1 MEPSSRITTHLT
13 SVVLRNFGAPS
24 MTGVAYA
31 RSMTRL
37 VIGRETQLA
46 AIDEM
51 VDRVV
56 GRHGGV
62 VFLHGPAGIGKSCL
76 IDALASKADEH
87 EVPVRHATATATRS
101 GQPFSLFTEF
111 VQEDDLDSGDPDAE
125 VVLRAVEAMNGGS
138 PSVLVIED
146 AHWADRYSVSALGVL
161 ARRAVDL
168 GLLLAVTSRDIPTR
182 GDLAVLRKLA
192 KAYGHDLPLVEL
204 SADEILELAHVR
216 LGRTLGIELVQ
227 LCGSVGGNPFLVH
240 ELLDAIEHRAF
251 QLPRECV
258 AEPGELDLRRRMRE
272 VAVASLPMGTVI
284 IPALAALPGGASAR
298 ELAAILDAPFGSIVD
313 ALLAG
318 IDVGTLVGGPTNV
331 SFRHDLVRQAVLAT
345 TSTGVEHDLIRRAVD
360 VLGSVGA
367 DADRQAACLL
377 ELATYADPGD
387 APTLVAAGRS
397 QLHDRPDLAAD
408 LYAEAA
414 ALAHRTGPVDDA
426 VLYEFGSALL
436 NSGRAAEVEPLLDRH
451 FEPFHLDEPIARQRL
466 RGNAAL
472 LVGKLDVLVDNYQSL
487 TVDEIERRYS
497 NADSEAVDAVAEL
510 AVLRANAGR
519 PAEAH
524 ELLAWVARSSCPTN
538 PSLERTIHET
548 RSLLAVLDG
557 RFDEAVRLAG
567 AALRHAHTDVVRPA
581 NEVTPRLMRAIA
593 LGHLGDDEGSLATV
607 RAPLRGQRPL
617 WAAPMF
623 QGFATAALYRL
634 GRWDDALA
642 EADAAIAGAAEWAV
656 ATGSEWPHAVA
667 AIVSIAR
674 GDLDAASGWIAAG
687 DRPGATRGVGRE
699 WMALAVVHLLEA
711 QGNQAAA
718 AQVAAMASQRIL
730 DAPAPG
736 LLLNAGADLVRVC
749 LADGNTDQA
758 AAIADTLEAIAGRST
773 SAVAAGTA
781 RWAVGLCRNEA
792 RLVADGASMLSAVHR
807 RPEAARAF
815 ADAAQISASM
825 STDTST
831 REHAETA
838 LGLFETIGATQWA
851 DRLQSTLRAAGFKI
865 GGSRPPSRPALGW
878 EGLTDSE
885 ARIVQMLG
893 NGHTNG
899 EIAAQLIISR
909 RTVESHLGRVYQKL
923 GFTSRAQLV
932 AAAARR

>member
-1 MEPSSRITTHLT
+1 MAMHRNIGSTTQLSSPVPIR
-13 SVVLRNFGAPS
+13 
-24 MTGVAYA
+24 VAYD
-31 RSMTRL
+31 RRMTRR
-37 VIGRETQLA
+37 VIGREPELA
-46 AIDEM
+46 AINDM
-51 VDRVV
+51 VGRVL

-76 IDALASKADEH
+76 ADALATTACERD
-87 EVPVRHATATATRS
+87 VTVRRATASATRS
-101 GQPFSLFTEF
+101 GQPFSLFTDLVPE
-111 VQEDDLDSGDPDAE
+111 EELDSGDPDAE

-161 ARRAVDL
+161 GRRAVDL
-168 GLLLAVTSRDIPTR
+168 GLLLAVTARDRPLR
-182 GDLAVLRKLA
+182 GDLAALRDIA
-192 KAYGHDLPLVEL
+192 TAHGYDLPLREL
-204 SADEILELAHVR
+204 DSDEVLDLAHAR
-216 LGRTLGIELVQ
+216 LGQTLGIELVQ

-240 ELLDAIEHRAF
+240 ELFDAIEHRTF
-251 QLPRECV
+251 QLPPDCV
-258 AEPGELDLRRRMRE
+258 PEPGELDLRRRMRD
-272 VAVASLPMGTVI
+272 VAVASIPMGTVI
-284 IPALAALPGGASAR
+284 VPALAALPSGASAR
-298 ELAAILDAPFGSIVD
+298 ELAAILDAPFGPIVD
-313 ALLAG
+313 ALLKG

-367 DADRQAACLL
+367 DANRHAACLL
-377 ELATYADPGD
+377 ELATYADTAD

-397 QLHDRPDLAAD
+397 HLNDRPDLAAD
-408 LYAEAA
+408 LYAEAVELTRRA
-414 ALAHRTGPVDDA
+414 GPVDHT

-436 NSGRAAEVEPLLDRH
+436 NSGRAAEVEPLLDQH

-472 LVGKLDVLVDNYQSL
+472 LVGKLDILVDNYQSL

-497 NADSEAVDAVAEL
+497 NSNREAVDAVAEL

-519 PAEAH
+519 PAEAL
-524 ELLAWVARSSCPTN
+524 ELLAWVERSPCPTHAI
-538 PSLERTIHET
+538 LDMTINET
-548 RSLLAVLDG
+548 RSLLASLDG
-557 RFDEAVRLAG
+557 RFDDAVALAG
-567 AALRHAHTDVVRPA
+567 AALRHAHSGVVRPA

-607 RAPLRGQRPL
+607 RAPLSGERPR
-617 WAAPMF
+617 WAGPMF

-656 ATGSEWPHAVA
+656 ATGSAWPHAVGA
-667 AIVSIAR
+667 MVSIAR
-674 GDLDAASGWIAAG
+674 GDLAAAQDWISAG
-687 DRPGATRGVGRE
+687 ERPDATRAVGRE
-699 WMALAVVHLLEA
+699 WLALAFIHLLDA
-711 QGNQAAA
+711 QGNHSAA

-736 LLLNAGADLVRVC
+736 LLLNAGPDLVRAC

-758 AAIADTLEAIAGRST
+758 EAIAETLEAMVDRST

-781 RWAVGLCRNEA
+781 LWAKGLCRNDA
-792 RLVADGASMLSAVHR
+792 ALVADGASMLSVVHR
-807 RPEAARAF
+807 CPDAARAF

-825 STDTST
+825 STDTCT
-831 REHAETA
+831 REYAERA
-838 LGLFETIGATQWA
+838 LGMFDTIGAPHWA
-851 DRLQSTLRAAGFKI
+851 DRLRSTLRAAGYKI
-865 GGSRPPSRPALGW
+865 RASRPTPRPTLGW
-878 EGLTDSE
+878 DGLTDSE

-899 EIAAQLIISR
+899 EIAAQLVISR

>member
-1 MEPSSRITTHLT
+1 
-13 SVVLRNFGAPS
+13 
-24 MTGVAYA
+24 
-31 RSMTRL
+31 MTRHL
-37 VIGRETQLA
+37 FGRDPELA
-46 AIDEM
+46 AINNM

-56 GRHGGV
+56 GGNGGLI
-62 VFLHGPAGIGKSCL
+62 FLHGPPGIGKSRL
-76 IDALASKADEH
+76 VDALAGTANERDLT
-87 EVPVRHATATATRS
+87 VRHATATATRG

-111 VQEDDLDSGDPDAE
+111 VPENDLDLGDPDAE

-146 AHWADRYSVSALGVL
+146 AHWADRYSVSALSVL
-161 ARRAVDL
+161 GRRAVDL
-168 GLLLAVTSRDIPTR
+168 GLLLAVTSRDIPAR
-182 GDLAVLRKLA
+182 GDLAVLGDLA
-192 KAYGHDLPLVEL
+192 TAHGYDLALRELGPVEV
-204 SADEILELAHVR
+204 LELAHAR
-216 LGRTLGIELVQ
+216 LGQSLGIELVQ
-227 LCGSVGGNPFLVH
+227 LCESVGGNPFLVH
-240 ELLDAIEHRAF
+240 ELLDAIEHQAF
-251 QLPRECV
+251 QLPPECV
-258 AEPGELDLRRRMRE
+258 PESGELDLRRRMRD
-272 VAVASLPMGTVI
+272 VAIASLPMGTVI
-284 IPALAALPGGASAR
+284 IPALAAVPGGASAR
-298 ELAAILDAPFGSIVD
+298 ELAAILEAPFGSIVD

-360 VLGSVGA
+360 ILEAMGA

-377 ELATYADPGD
+377 ELATYADPAD
-387 APTLVAAGRS
+387 AHALFAAGRS

-408 LYAEAA
+408 LYAEAV
-414 ALAHRTGPVDDA
+414 ALAHRGGPVDDA

-472 LVGKLDVLVDNYQSL
+472 LVGKLDIIVDNYSSL
-487 TVDEIERRYS
+487 TIEEIERRYS
-497 NADSEAVDAVAEL
+497 NKDSEAVDAVAEL
-510 AVLRANAGR
+510 AVLRANSGR
-519 PAEAH
+519 PAEAS
-524 ELLAWVARSSCPTN
+524 ELLAWVALSPCPTH
-538 PSLERTIHET
+538 PSLERTIYET
-548 RSLLAVLDG
+548 RSLLAALDG
-557 RFDEAVRLAG
+557 RFDEAITLAG
-567 AALRHAHTDVVRPA
+567 TALRHAHTDVVRPA

-607 RAPLRGQRPL
+607 RAPLTGQRPL

-667 AIVSIAR
+667 AIVNVAR
-674 GDLDAASGWIAAG
+674 GNLDSASDWIAAG
-687 DRPGATRGVGRE
+687 DRPEATRGVGRE

-711 QGNQAAA
+711 QGNDAFA
-718 AQVAAMASQRIL
+718 AQVAAMTAQRIL

-749 LADGNTDQA
+749 LADGNTAQA
-758 AAIADTLEAIAGRST
+758 IAIADTLEAIADRST
-773 SAVAAGTA
+773 SAVAAGAA

-792 RLVADGASMLSAVHR
+792 ELVADGASMLSAVHR

-815 ADAAQISASM
+815 ADAAQISAST
-825 STDTST
+825 STEPST
-831 REHAETA
+831 REYAENA
-838 LGLFETIGATQWA
+838 LALFETIGAPQWS
-851 DRLQSTLRAAGFKI
+851 DRLQSNLRAAGFKI
-865 GGSRPPSRPALGW
+865 GTARPPSRPALGW
-878 EGLTDSE
+878 DGLTDSE

-893 NGHTNG
+893 NGQTNG
-899 EIAAQLIISR
+899 EIAAQLVVSR
-909 RTVESHLGRVYQKL
+909 RTVESHLVHVYQKL
-923 GFTSRAQLV
+923 GFASRAQLV

>member
-1 MEPSSRITTHLT
+1 
-13 SVVLRNFGAPS
+13 
-24 MTGVAYA
+24 
-31 RSMTRL
+31 MTRH
-37 VIGRETQLA
+37 VIGRDSELA
-46 AIDEM
+46 AIDDM

-56 GRHGGV
+56 GGNGGLI
-62 VFLHGPAGIGKSCL
+62 FLHGPPGIGKSCL
-76 IDALASKADEH
+76 VDALAGTANERDLT
-87 EVPVRHATATATRS
+87 VRHATATATRG

-111 VQEDDLDSGDPDAE
+111 VPENDLDSGDPDAE
-125 VVLRAVEAMNGGS
+125 VVLRAVEAMNGDS

-161 ARRAVDL
+161 GRRAVDL
-168 GLLLAVTSRDIPTR
+168 GLLLAVTSRDIPAR
-182 GDLAVLRKLA
+182 GDLAVLRNLA
-192 KAYGHDLPLVEL
+192 TAHGYDLPLREL
-204 SADEILELAHVR
+204 GSDEVLELAHAR
-216 LGRTLGIELVQ
+216 LGQTLGPELVQ
-227 LCGSVGGNPFLVH
+227 MCGSVGGNPFLVH

-251 QLPRECV
+251 QLPPECV
-258 AEPGELDLRRRMRE
+258 PEPGELDLRRRMRD

-284 IPALAALPGGASAR
+284 IPALAAVPGGASAR

-367 DADRQAACLL
+367 DAERQAACLL
-377 ELATYADPGD
+377 ELATYADSAD

-397 QLHDRPDLAAD
+397 QLNDRPDLAAD
-408 LYAEAA
+408 LYAEAV
-414 ALAHRTGPVDDA
+414 ALAYRTGPVDDA

-436 NSGRAAEVEPLLDRH
+436 NSGRAAEVEPLFNRH

-472 LVGKLDVLVDNYQSL
+472 LVGKLDILVDNYQSL
-487 TVDEIERRYS
+487 TIEEIERRYS
-497 NADSEAVDAVAEL
+497 NSDSEAVEAVAEL

-519 PAEAH
+519 PAEAS
-524 ELLAWVARSSCPTN
+524 ELLEWVARSPSPAN

-557 RFDEAVRLAG
+557 RFDEAVTLAG

-687 DRPGATRGVGRE
+687 DRPDATRGVGRE

-711 QGNQAAA
+711 QGNDAAA
-718 AQVAAMASQRIL
+718 AQIAAMASQRIL

-749 LADGNTDQA
+749 LADGNLDQA
-758 AAIADTLEAIAGRST
+758 AAIADTLGAIADRST

-781 RWAVGLCRNEA
+781 RWAAGLCRNDAE
-792 RLVADGASMLSAVHR
+792 LVADGASMMSAVHR

-815 ADAAQISASM
+815 ADAARISASM

-831 REHAETA
+831 RDYAETA
-838 LGLFETIGATQWA
+838 LGLFETIGAPQWA
-851 DRLQSTLRAAGFKI
+851 DHLRSTLNTAGYKI
-865 GGSRPPSRPALGW
+865 RVSRPTTRPALGW
-878 EGLTDSE
+878 DGLTDSE

-899 EIAAQLIISR
+899 EIAAKLIISR
-909 RTVESHLGRVYQKL
+909 RTVESHLVHVYQKL

>member
-1 MEPSSRITTHLT
+1 
-13 SVVLRNFGAPS
+13 
-24 MTGVAYA
+24 
-31 RSMTRL
+31 MTRRL
-37 VIGRETQLA
+37 IGREPELA
-46 AIDEM
+46 AIYEM

-56 GRHGGV
+56 GGTGGV

-76 IDALASKADEH
+76 IDALASKATEH
-87 EVPVRHATATATRS
+87 DVTVHYATATATRS
-101 GQPFSLFTEF
+101 GQPFSLFTGF
-111 VQEDDLDSGDPDAE
+111 VPEDDLDSGDPDAE

-138 PSVLVIED
+138 PSVFIIED

-161 ARRAVDL
+161 GRRAVDL
-168 GLLLAVTSRDIPTR
+168 GLLLAVTSRDVPKR
-182 GDLAVLRKLA
+182 GDLAVLRELA
-192 KAYGHDLPLVEL
+192 AVHGYDLPLGEL
-204 SADEILELAHVR
+204 STNEILELAHAR
-216 LGRTLGIELVQ
+216 LGQTLGIELVQ

-258 AEPGELDLRRRMRE
+258 AEPGELDLRRRMRD
-272 VAVASLPMGTVI
+272 VAVAAIPMGSVI
-284 IPALAALPGGASAR
+284 VPALAALPSGASAR
-298 ELAAILDAPFGSIVD
+298 ELAAILDTPFGPIVD
-313 ALLAG
+313 ALLKG
-318 IDVGTLVGGPTNV
+318 IDGGTLVGGETSV

-345 TSTGVEHDLIRRAVD
+345 TSTAVEHDLIRRAVD
-360 VLGSVGA
+360 VLASVGA
-367 DADRQAACLL
+367 DANRHAACLL
-377 ELATYADPGD
+377 ELATYADPAD

-397 QLHDRPDLAAD
+397 QLQDRPDLAAD
-408 LYAEAA
+408 LYAEAV
-414 ALAHRTGPVDDA
+414 ALAHRTVPVDEA
-426 VLYEFGSALL
+426 VIYEFGSALL
-436 NSGRAAEVEPLLDRH
+436 HSGRAAEVEPLLDRH

-472 LVGKLDVLVDNYQSL
+472 LVGKLDILVDNYQSL

-497 NADSEAVDAVAEL
+497 DSDSEAVDAVAEL

-519 PAEAH
+519 PAEAS
-524 ELLAWVARSSCPTN
+524 ELLAWVERSPCLNN
-538 PSLERTIHET
+538 PRRDMTINET
-548 RSLLAVLDG
+548 RSLLASLDG
-557 RFDEAVRLAG
+557 RFDDAVALAG
-567 AALRHAHTDVVRPA
+567 AALRRAHSVVARPA

-607 RAPLRGQRPL
+607 RARLSGERPR
-617 WAAPMF
+617 WAGPMF

-656 ATGSEWPHAVA
+656 ATGSAWPHAVGA
-667 AIVSIAR
+667 MVSVAR
-674 GDLDAASGWIAAG
+674 GDLDSAQDWISAG
-687 DRPGATRGVGRE
+687 ERPDATRAVGRE
-699 WMALAVVHLLEA
+699 WLALAIVQLLDA

-718 AQVAAMASQRIL
+718 AHVAAMASQRIL

-749 LADGNTDQA
+749 LADGNADQA
-758 AAIADTLEAIAGRST
+758 ATIADTLEAIAGRST

-781 RWAVGLCRNEA
+781 RWAMGLCRDDA
-792 RLVADGASMLSAVHR
+792 GLVAEGASMLSSVHR
-807 RPEAARAF
+807 RPEAGRAF

-825 STDTST
+825 STNTST
-831 REHAETA
+831 CEYAEIA
-838 LGLFETIGATQWA
+838 LGIFETIGAPQWA
-851 DRLQSTLRAAGFKI
+851 DRLRATLGAVGHKI
-865 GGSRPPSRPALGW
+865 GIARPPIRPTLGW
-878 EGLTDSE
+878 DGLTDSE

-893 NGHTNG
+893 NGQTNG
-899 EIAAQLIISR
+899 EIAAQLVISR

>member
-1 MEPSSRITTHLT
+1 
-13 SVVLRNFGAPS
+13 
-24 MTGVAYA
+24 
-31 RSMTRL
+31 MTRA
-37 VIGRETQLA
+37 VIGRDSELA
-46 AIDEM
+46 AIDDM

-56 GRHGGV
+56 GGNGGL
-62 VFLHGPAGIGKSCL
+62 VFLHGPPGIGKSCL
-76 IDALASKADEH
+76 SDALAGSACERDLT
-87 EVPVRHATATATRS
+87 VRHATAIATRG
-101 GQPFSLFTEF
+101 GQPFSLFTAF
-111 VQEDDLDSGDPDAE
+111 VPEGDLDSGDPDAE
-125 VVLRAVEAMNGGS
+125 VVLRAVEAMDDGS

-161 ARRAVDL
+161 GRRAVDL
-168 GLLLAVTSRDIPTR
+168 GLLLAVTARDLPAR
-182 GDLAVLRKLA
+182 GDLAVLSDLA
-192 KAYGHDLPLVEL
+192 TAHGYDLPLREL
-204 SADEILELAHVR
+204 GADEVLELAHAR
-216 LGRTLGIELVQ
+216 LGQTLGIELVQ
-227 LCGSVGGNPFLVH
+227 LCGSIGGNPFLVH

-258 AEPGELDLRRRMRE
+258 AEPGELDLRRRMRD
-272 VAVASLPMGTVI
+272 VAVDSIPMGSVI
-284 IPALAALPGGASAR
+284 VPALAALPGGASAR
-298 ELAAILDAPFGSIVD
+298 ELAAILDAPFGPIVD
-313 ALLAG
+313 ALLKG
-318 IDVGTLVGGPTNV
+318 IDAGTLVGGPTSV

-360 VLGSVGA
+360 VLGSVDA

-377 ELATYADPGD
+377 ELATYADPADG
-387 APTLVAAGRS
+387 PTLVAAGRS
-397 QLHDRPDLAAD
+397 HLHDRPDLAAD
-408 LYAEAA
+408 LYAEAV
-414 ALAHRTGPVDDA
+414 ALAYRANSVDET

-436 NSGRAAEVEPLLDRH
+436 HSGRAAEVEPLLDRH

-472 LVGKLDVLVDNYQSL
+472 LVGKLDILVDNYQSL

-497 NADSEAVDAVAEL
+497 NSDSEAVIAVAEL

-519 PAEAH
+519 PADAS
-524 ELLAWVARSSCPTN
+524 ELLAWVARSPCPTN

-557 RFDEAVRLAG
+557 RFDEAVALAG

-687 DRPGATRGVGRE
+687 DRPDATRGVGRE

-711 QGNQAAA
+711 QGNDAAA
-718 AQVAAMASQRIL
+718 GQVAAMASQRIL

-749 LADGNTDQA
+749 LADGKTDQA
-758 AAIADTLEAIAGRST
+758 AAIADTLKALADRST
-773 SAVAAGTA
+773 SAVAAGAA

-792 RLVADGASMLSAVHR
+792 GLIADGASMLSAVHR

-815 ADAAQISASM
+815 ADAAQTSASM
-825 STDTST
+825 STEMDT
-831 REHAETA
+831 REYAETA
-838 LGLFETIGATQWA
+838 LGLFEAIGAPQWA

-865 GGSRPPSRPALGW
+865 GASRPPVRTALGW
-878 EGLTDSE
+878 DGLTDSE

-899 EIAAQLIISR
+899 EIAAQLVISR
-909 RTVESHLGRVYQKL
+909 RTVESHLVHVYQKL